1 MSGGARLQRG
11 INAFI
16 QRQSME
22 GARLELISFDP
33 TGSVAPFSSRN
44 PLVGAPLLSVLTCS
58 MSSLCSL
65 HHAGWSR
72 DKKFSKMTGA
82 SREPPAYERRRL
94 VCWNNKR
101 VQTREAL
108 QYLTLGK
115 YSRSTYV
122 FEHGV
127 VGLFESSREWNFE
140 CLFFSVQA
148 FCALL
153 RAVS

>member
-1 MSGGARLQRG
+1 
-11 INAFI
+11 
-16 QRQSME
+16 
-22 GARLELISFDP
+22 
-33 TGSVAPFSSRN
+33 
-44 PLVGAPLLSVLTCS
+44 

-122 FEHGV
+122 FEHV
-127 VGLFESSREWNFE
+127 LLD
-140 CLFFSVQA
+140 CLNRLVYGILNVYFSQCKA